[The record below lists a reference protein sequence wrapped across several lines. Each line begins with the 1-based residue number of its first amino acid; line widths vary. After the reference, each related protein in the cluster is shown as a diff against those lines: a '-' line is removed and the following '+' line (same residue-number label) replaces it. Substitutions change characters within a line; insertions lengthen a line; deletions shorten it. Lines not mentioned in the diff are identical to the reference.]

1 MSKTRFLG
9 AATVAA
15 ALFGALALAQIRSTT
30 LSEMLNELDAKAVFG
45 EITGSTVFRV
55 DDPVDGPEL
64 YFTTLTV
71 EGRGVGDGTP
81 LTVEVTF
88 AGGFINDTEG
98 VYNSEAPSAD
108 AVKVGRRVVAFY
120 KWQDNIGGGV
130 SANAAVCA
138 HGAFFPTFE
147 GPKGTVVQGRGE
159 GFAISQNMK
168 IGALDTAVQEI
179 RKSDQ
184 PR

>member
-30 LSEMLNELDAKAVFG
+30 LSEMLTELDAKAVYG
-45 EITGSTVFRV
+45 EITDSTVFRIN
-55 DDPVDGPEL
+55 DPVDGAEL
-64 YFTTLTV
+64 YFTTLTI

-81 LTVEVTF
+81 LTVEVNF
-88 AGGFINDTEG
+88 AGGFINETEG
-98 VYNSEAPSAD
+98 VYNSEAPAAD

-120 KWQDNIGGGV
+120 KFQENAPHRGN
-130 SANAAVCA
+130 SAPCG
-138 HGAFFPTFE
+138 HGAFFQTME

-168 IGALDTAVQEI
+168 IGALDAAVQEI